1 MDLNLKNKHP
11 RRIYYLFLVIIFFL
25 ASTEIAYSQVKN
37 LSLHLTNVTL
47 EEALAQIKQKGEY
60 SLWYRNE
67 EINLKKKVSLDIK
80 NGSITQILDALFKGE
95 DLGYIIEDKHIVIFK
110 ADEKSKA
117 TQQTGKRITGIIKDN
132 TGEPVIGCNIMEKG
146 TSNGTITSVNGDF
159 SLNVAENAVLQI
171 SYIGYLTQEIPVKNN
186 QNITVTLQEDSQILD
201 EVVVVGYGVAKKSD
215 LTGSISQVKAES
227 MQNYTPSSVG
237 DLLRNSIPGM
247 SVGYSVSAKGNSDM
261 MIRGDNTLTAGS
273 SPLIIVDGVIY
284 NGDISDI
291 NPNDIEKLDIM
302 KDASSAAVYGSRAT
316 NGVVAI
322 TTKKGNSQKPVVNFN
337 GSIGIA
343 TTANRVKPYDKD
355 GFIKWRSDM
364 FKSVYSATVPQTP
377 WSPFD
382 DPRTIDSQYLDQW
395 MAYHSTTPDN
405 LVDAWLSGLRL
416 TGLEIENYKAGRSID
431 WEDYIFHNGPR
442 QDYNIS
448 LSGKKE
454 DFSYY
459 WSLGYMS
466 NESLVKGD
474 EFSTIRSRVNIEGK
488 PARFL
493 KVGLNAQFSYRDESS
508 VPADVDQYTKLTP
521 YSSFY
526 ESDEETLK
534 LYPNDDNQAKHPLL
548 NSTYRS
554 REQEYFTFF
563 PKIYATLDLPFGIT
577 YTVNYTTRFVF
588 YHNNIHDSSE
598 HPEWKLFGG
607 RASRENS
614 LRREWQVDNIIN
626 WNKTFAQRHKVDVT
640 LLANAEKFRNDTEK
654 MSNQNF
660 TPNDILGY
668 HDMAIGNLP
677 ELSSNDEVRTSN
689 ALMARLN
696 YGFMNKYLLTLSV
709 RKDGSSLFGYSNPY
723 ATFPAA
729 ALGWVISE
737 EKFFKV
743 KFVDYLKL
751 RASWGINGNR
761 DITNYA
767 ALSKMLAEKS
777 LNTDL
782 NGNPITI
789 PTLEINTMG
798 NKKLK
803 WEKTEAYNLALDF
816 RLFNGRLNGT
826 VETYYM
832 STTDVLVNRELPTIT
847 GYKRVYANLG
857 EIRNKGFELSL
868 SSTNMKQ
875 HNFEWTS
882 NLIFSLNRNKIIT
895 ITGEKYDVFDKDGN
909 FVGRSYEK
917 GLRY

>member
-431 WEDYIFHNGPR
+431 WEDHIFHNGPR

-534 LYPNDDNQAKHPLL
+534 LYPNDDNQAKHPL
-548 NSTYRS
+548 
-554 REQEYFTFF
+554 
-563 PKIYATLDLPFGIT
+563 
-577 YTVNYTTRFVF
+577 
-588 YHNNIHDSSE
+588 
-598 HPEWKLFGG
+598 
-607 RASRENS
+607 
-614 LRREWQVDNIIN
+614 
-626 WNKTFAQRHKVDVT
+626 
-640 LLANAEKFRNDTEK
+640 
-654 MSNQNF
+654 
-660 TPNDILGY
+660 
-668 HDMAIGNLP
+668 
-677 ELSSNDEVRTSN
+677 
-689 ALMARLN
+689 
-696 YGFMNKYLLTLSV
+696 
-709 RKDGSSLFGYSNPY
+709 
-723 ATFPAA
+723 
-729 ALGWVISE
+729 
-737 EKFFKV
+737 
-743 KFVDYLKL
+743 
-751 RASWGINGNR
+751 
-761 DITNYA
+761 
-767 ALSKMLAEKS
+767 
-777 LNTDL
+777 
-782 NGNPITI
+782 
-789 PTLEINTMG
+789 
-798 NKKLK
+798 
-803 WEKTEAYNLALDF
+803 
-816 RLFNGRLNGT
+816 
-826 VETYYM
+826 
-832 STTDVLVNRELPTIT
+832 
-847 GYKRVYANLG
+847 
-857 EIRNKGFELSL
+857 
-868 SSTNMKQ
+868 
-875 HNFEWTS
+875 
-882 NLIFSLNRNKIIT
+882 
-895 ITGEKYDVFDKDGN
+895 
-909 FVGRSYEK
+909 
-917 GLRY
+917 

>member
-909 FVGRSYEK
+909 FVG
-917 GLRY
+917 